1 MRKSEGRRAAP
12 LVYVL
17 GEFPSVS
24 ETFILREMLALQE
37 MGFRIIPLAMKPGAG
52 AKVHDEARELARR
65 TLHRPQ
71 PGSLQ
76 SLSGLIKTALQ
87 RPFGLLSGIL
97 LALRHCLLAPGLTRE
112 LVSALLTAS
121 WFAAHLRGR
130 EARHIHAHF
139 ASYPATVG
147 LLLAEI
153 TGGGFSLSCH
163 ARDLFTDESILLSRK
178 LQEAEFVVVCTRYG
192 LERLQRQYSLTSSDK
207 LHLIYHGVDAARLLA
222 QPRVRHPLP
231 LVMSVGRLIEKK
243 GFRFLLQAAAM
254 VASRGEHFELVIV
267 GDGPERD
274 ELQRMASGLGL
285 RDKVIFTGILSQ
297 AELAE
302 VYQRAT
308 VFCLASVVASDG
320 DRDGLP
326 NVVLEA
332 MGYGVPV
339 VASNLGAIPEA
350 VHPEETGL
358 LAAPG
363 SAGELAEQIERAL
376 QDEGLRQRLA
386 RQGRRLVAAEF
397 DLYPNA
403 AQLGALFARALRLRQ
418 TPRQSSSPGRKDDW
432 KSQLER

>member
-1 MRKSEGRRAAP
+1 M
-12 LVYVL
+12 
-17 GEFPSVS
+17 
-24 ETFILREMLALQE
+24 
-37 MGFRIIPLAMKPGAG
+37 
-52 AKVHDEARELARR
+52 
-65 TLHRPQ
+65 
-71 PGSLQ
+71 
-76 SLSGLIKTALQ
+76 
-87 RPFGLLSGIL
+87 
-97 LALRHCLLAPGLTRE
+97 
-112 LVSALLTAS
+112 
-121 WFAAHLRGR
+121 
-130 EARHIHAHF
+130 
-139 ASYPATVG
+139 
-147 LLLAEI
+147 
-153 TGGGFSLSCH
+153 
-163 ARDLFTDESILLSRK
+163 
-178 LQEAEFVVVCTRYG
+178 
-192 LERLQRQYSLTSSDK
+192 
-207 LHLIYHGVDAARLLA
+207 
-222 QPRVRHPLP
+222 
-231 LVMSVGRLIEKK
+231 
-243 GFRFLLQAAAM
+243 
-254 VASRGEHFELVIV
+254 ASRGEHFELVIV

-418 TPRQSSSPGRKDDW
+418 TPRQSSSPSRKDDW